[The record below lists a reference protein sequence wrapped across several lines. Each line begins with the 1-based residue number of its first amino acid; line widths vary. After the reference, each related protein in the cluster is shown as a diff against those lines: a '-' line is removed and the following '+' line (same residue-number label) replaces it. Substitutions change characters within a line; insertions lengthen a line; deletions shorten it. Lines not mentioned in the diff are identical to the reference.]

1 VTRAERAGLLV
12 WPVLAA
18 VIESPPGDGL
28 LPDGLGL
35 AVAAA
40 AGAGSWLATRLGSP
54 GGRVALLSSRGCRR
68 LGTSLV
74 IEVMGRRARVRR
86 WLWPGDLPSGHLRQ
100 LRVHLE
106 CASRAGPSR

>member
-1 VTRAERAGLLV
+1 MTRAERAGLLV
-12 WPVLAA
+12 WPLLAA

-35 AVAAA
+35 AIAAT
-40 AGAGSWLATRLGSP
+40 AGAGAWLATRLSAT
-54 GGRVALLSSRGCRR
+54 GGQLALLSSRGCRR

-74 IEVMGRRARVRR
+74 IEAASQRGRARH
-86 WLWPGDLPSGHLRQ
+86 WLWPGDLRTGELRR

-106 CASRAGPSR
+106 CASPTVPT